1 MQLLV
6 ITLLLLIALSSIE
19 ARGSKLPTKAGYK
32 KTEVKRSWV
41 EVQNK
46 VSSYDDLVGEIQR

>member
-32 KTEVKRSWV
+32 TEVNRSWV

-46 VSSYDDLVGEIQR
+46 VSSYDDLVVEIQR